1 MPAPEQ
7 DSCMIQKPW
16 AWGPAILSFWRMRCP
31 ALLSLGSQVSV
42 FILGTL
48 KNTAIS
54 GLGTSFYGA
63 EEGWK
68 QRVKGIGGLK
78 VTSLAKWKLG
88 EVNRKTASSTSYHF
102 RMGLATHRG
111 ERICFVDW
119 NGLLGK
125 SGCLWFFWRSDNL
138 VSVWVASIGVTV
150 LISGSLVQDWA
161 WRSWPQ
167 DFYLTVL
174 CRVSGSSPP
183 IRERW
188 CEIDAICVCFFVLW
202 VVQIS
207 PSNHL

>member
-1 MPAPEQ
+1 
-7 DSCMIQKPW
+7 
-16 AWGPAILSFWRMRCP
+16 MRCP

-161 WRSWPQ
+161 WRPWPQ
-167 DFYLTVL
+167 DFYLTVYV
-174 CRVSGSSPP
+174 VSQVVVLPLENGDVRLMRFVCASLFCGWSKFHPQT
-183 IRERW
+183 
-188 CEIDAICVCFFVLW
+188 ICK
-202 VVQIS
+202 S
-207 PSNHL
+207 